1 MPAMTTPQKQI
12 EQQVQAALKASDRD
26 RLDTLRM
33 LLSAIHNERIR
44 TGAEVDE
51 ETLWSL
57 ARKGIK
63 QRRESSEQYR
73 SGGRDDLADKE
84 DREAEILAEFLPPPV
99 DEEELTEAIRSFV
112 ESEELSGPQAI
123 GPIMKAMM
131 ARYSGRADGSTIN
144 RLARQILDGQD

>member
-1 MPAMTTPQKQI
+1 MTTPQQEI
-12 EQQVQAALKASDRD
+12 EKQVQAALKAGEKE
-26 RLDTLRM
+26 RLATLRM

-63 QRRESSEQYR
+63 QRHEASEQYR
-73 SGGRDDLADKE
+73 SGGREDLADKE
-84 DREAEILAEFLPPPV
+84 EREAAILEEYLPPAV
-99 DEEELTEAIRSFV
+99 DEEELALAIRSFV
-112 ESEELSGPQAI
+112 ESEGLSGPQGI
-123 GPIMKAMM
+123 GPTMKAMM

-144 RLARQILDGQD
+144 RLARQALVDQD

>member
-1 MPAMTTPQKQI
+1 MTTPQKQI

>member
-1 MPAMTTPQKQI
+1 MRAMTTPQKQI

-84 DREAEILAEFLPPPV
+84 DREAEILAEFLPPAV
-99 DEEELTEAIRSFV
+99 DDDELTEAIRAFV
-112 ESEELSGPQAI
+112 ESEDLSGPQAI

>member
-1 MPAMTTPQKQI
+1 MTTPQQEI
-12 EQQVQAALKASDRD
+12 EKQVQAALKAGEQE
-26 RLDTLRM
+26 RLATLRM

-63 QRRESSEQYR
+63 QRHEAIEQFR
-73 SGGRDDLADKE
+73 AGGREDLADKE
-84 DREAEILAEFLPPPV
+84 EREAAILEEYLPPAV
-99 DEEELTEAIRSFV
+99 DEEELALAIRSFV
-112 ESEELSGPQAI
+112 ESEGLSGPQGI
-123 GPIMKAMM
+123 GPTMKAMM

-144 RLARQILDGQD
+144 RLARQALVDQD